1 MNPCRWCLAA
11 PPRRERWARAV
22 MGVVLAVAAV
32 VLLASGCWTDPASF
46 DSCAKLCGGHVKRLS
61 SEGCVCADNGD
72 GGR

>member
-1 MNPCRWCLAA
+1 
-11 PPRRERWARAV
+11 